1 MKNYKKS
8 QNTSDIFWRKHMDV
22 DVVDLRKI
30 VKQKATQI
38 EKTKHASKPKEKP
51 RNKNI
56 EVPEYFAALKRYR
69 ESKPK
74 DTLPSR
80 EEILEEL
87 SQVVLAD
94 VPIQFHQPSNE
105 YIDTTNSQLIP
116 SKNAIFTDTNSY
128 SKKQRKA
135 LKEQVL
141 KNSYAY
147 STQLLSGR
155 FPVTDQPGE
164 ISQHGKNSK
173 KYLKKA
179 FFYAT
184 SLLLVLS
191 VPFIT
196 LRASNLK
203 DEIGVRAEV
212 AYGSMIEGKDAL
224 FTLNTAMAQEK
235 FLHAQ
240 QEFEEIERSAG
251 LLSEGLISLFA
262 KFPVQSRL
270 GSMAH
275 LLRAGKFFSSA
286 GYEAALALSFLQNT
300 DNLTDNLIKAS
311 FNLEKSQISI
321 KEASLELSYIRPEDI
336 PKNFQDGVLAIQ
348 DQTSQI
354 EDTFNEAFSS
364 VDVLL
369 TFLGHQS
376 PKNYLVAFQNS
387 SELRATGGFIGT
399 YGLLKL
405 DKGSVV
411 DLFVDGIYNP
421 DGQLSVNV
429 VPPRPLQYVTSNWGT
444 RDSNWFFDFPT
455 SAQKTMWF
463 YEQTGGIQTDG
474 VIAITPRVIE
484 RLLVL
489 SGPISM
495 SEYDIVL
502 SADNFLELV
511 QEEVE
516 LNYDKKLNR
525 PKQIL
530 TDFTPKL
537 IEKLSQSDNKIAVLN
552 IILGSLNNKDIQIYS
567 KDSNVQNFVSDKNWM
582 GEVAQTGNTEDY
594 LAMVISNIG
603 GWKTDKYTQTELDT
617 VTTITGDGEILR
629 TVLISRKHD
638 GGYTPYAWYNKPNY
652 GYIRI
657 YTPSG
662 SELVSAEGFSQEPNY
677 VDIDYKKKGY
687 LEDFLVST
695 TEINLRKDRKSG
707 TDIFEESGK
716 TVFGNWLS
724 VPAGER
730 KLVKITYKLPFR
742 IADVT
747 TQYGLTL
754 QKQSG
759 VDIKYSG
766 AVEEFHHELSIS
778 ACKFESDNSSFAD
791 SFEFTQTSDEKIIC
805 NLVR

>member
-1 MKNYKKS
+1 MKNYRKS

-30 VKQKATQI
+30 VKQKTTQI
-38 EKTKHASKPKEKP
+38 KKTKHASKPKERPHSKDV
-51 RNKNI
+51 

-94 VPIQFHQPSNE
+94 VPIRFLQPSNE

-128 SKKQRKA
+128 SKKQRRA

-141 KNSYAY
+141 KTSYVN

-155 FPVTDQPGE
+155 FAITDQPSE
-164 ISQHGKNSK
+164 VSQHRKNSK
-173 KYLKKA
+173 KYFKKA

-184 SLLLVLS
+184 SLLLVIS
-191 VPFIT
+191 VPFVT

-212 AYGSMIEGKDAL
+212 AYGSMTEGKDAL
-224 FTLNTAMAQEK
+224 FNLNTAVAQEK

-251 LLSEGLISLFA
+251 FLSEGLISLFA

-387 SELRATGGFIGT
+387 SELRATGG
-399 YGLLKL
+399 
-405 DKGSVV
+405 
-411 DLFVDGIYNP
+411 
-421 DGQLSVNV
+421 
-429 VPPRPLQYVTSNWGT
+429 
-444 RDSNWFFDFPT
+444 
-455 SAQKTMWF
+455 
-463 YEQTGGIQTDG
+463 
-474 VIAITPRVIE
+474 VI
-484 RLLVL
+484 
-489 SGPISM
+489 
-495 SEYDIVL
+495 
-502 SADNFLELV
+502 
-511 QEEVE
+511 
-516 LNYDKKLNR
+516 
-525 PKQIL
+525 
-530 TDFTPKL
+530 
-537 IEKLSQSDNKIAVLN
+537 
-552 IILGSLNNKDIQIYS
+552 
-567 KDSNVQNFVSDKNWM
+567 
-582 GEVAQTGNTEDY
+582 
-594 LAMVISNIG
+594 
-603 GWKTDKYTQTELDT
+603 
-617 VTTITGDGEILR
+617 
-629 TVLISRKHD
+629 
-638 GGYTPYAWYNKPNY
+638 
-652 GYIRI
+652 
-657 YTPSG
+657 
-662 SELVSAEGFSQEPNY
+662 
-677 VDIDYKKKGY
+677 
-687 LEDFLVST
+687 
-695 TEINLRKDRKSG
+695 
-707 TDIFEESGK
+707 
-716 TVFGNWLS
+716 
-724 VPAGER
+724 
-730 KLVKITYKLPFR
+730 
-742 IADVT
+742 
-747 TQYGLTL
+747 
-754 QKQSG
+754 
-759 VDIKYSG
+759 
-766 AVEEFHHELSIS
+766 
-778 ACKFESDNSSFAD
+778 
-791 SFEFTQTSDEKIIC
+791 
-805 NLVR
+805 